1 MRLRFNLDT
10 TFREIS
16 ELRAASI
23 QLDQPLSLWPTTC
36 INHEQYGVIWDPTCS
51 LTLVRVQSSSASGR
65 SWRWTME
72 TQRSICTVGR
82 TLDQSN
88 CLWLLFAFL
97 ATLGVICKTAYAQ
110 DCAPCAVN
118 AVVEDPVSSGEWL
131 LTKQVNEV
139 SVIFVALRKGKAV
152 GELSQNDISVRD
164 DDKAPTAILGFR
176 TEQGLPLRVG
186 VAIDTSSSVTSRFRF
201 EQAAASAFFHQAV
214 NRDNDLGFVMGFEN
228 HPTVTQDFVGD
239 PDLLSQ
245 GVDRLTPG
253 GGTALYDAVR
263 AACQK
268 LRHRPEQDMVARV
281 LVVLSDGQ
289 NNAGEVTLERAID
302 AAQEAEVTIYTISTN
317 YARYAAQQDWAA
329 DAGNSNLRQLA
340 EQTGGRVLFPANPRG
355 VAKAFARIEEELRSR
370 YAVSYKPS
378 EFTPDGHYRAIKIE
392 ARKGGDKV
400 EIRARKGYYARAA
413 SWLNYDPAEE
423 VRTSSLR

>member
-1 MRLRFNLDT
+1 
-10 TFREIS
+10 
-16 ELRAASI
+16 
-23 QLDQPLSLWPTTC
+23 
-36 INHEQYGVIWDPTCS
+36 
-51 LTLVRVQSSSASGR
+51 
-65 SWRWTME
+65 ME
-72 TQRSICTVGR
+72 TQRSICTLGR
-82 TLDQSN
+82 TLDRSN

-97 ATLGVICKTAYAQ
+97 ATLGVIQTAYAQ
-110 DCAPCAVN
+110 DCAPCATN
-118 AVVEDPVSSGEWL
+118 SVVDDPVSSGEWL

-139 SVIFVALRKGKAV
+139 SVIFVAVRKGKAV
-152 GELSQNDISVRD
+152 GDLSQNDISVRD

-176 TEQGLPLRVG
+176 TEQALPLRVG

-214 NRDNDLGFVMGFEN
+214 NRDSDLGFVMGFEN

-245 GVDRLTPG
+245 GVDRLTTG

-289 NNAGEVTLERAID
+289 NNAGEVTLGRAID

-317 YARYAAQQDWAA
+317 YSTSLGVPDLAAAQ
-329 DAGNSNLRQLA
+329 GNSDLRKLA
-340 EQTGGRVLFPANPRG
+340 EQTGGRILSPHDPKQ
-355 VAKAFARIEEELRSR
+355 VAKAFAKISEELRSR
-370 YAVSYKPS
+370 YAVSYKPAA
-378 EFTPDGHYRAIKIE
+378 FTPDGRYRTIKIE
-392 ARKGGDKV
+392 ARKTGEKL

-413 SWLNYDPAEE
+413 SWLSSDPAEE